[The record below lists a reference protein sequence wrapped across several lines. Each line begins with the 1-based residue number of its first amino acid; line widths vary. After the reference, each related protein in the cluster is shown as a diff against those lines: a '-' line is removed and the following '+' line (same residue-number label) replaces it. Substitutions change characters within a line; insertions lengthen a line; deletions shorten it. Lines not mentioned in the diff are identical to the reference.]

1 MTRWGFV
8 GVGVCALLVL
18 TTGCQDECVAQGDC
32 RNKQGDPGAGQEW
45 VCVDNRCERRQVTSP
60 GGDAGTE
67 ADAGMDMDAGTDG
80 GMETDAGMDGGMDMD
95 AGTDGGMET
104 DAGMDAG
111 MNVDQGGA
119 CTDSSNCMAGLRCEQ
134 SATSKTCEPLH
145 VAVTTGL
152 SDGGTEAVAV
162 RYNVTTGAPFELSE
176 TDGMSRYPR
185 WSANGN
191 AVAFV
196 EEQTA
201 GSPVLVRRDLPLTAA
216 QKQVLATGSAERT
229 KDFRHLEWEPSG
241 WLAWTQV
248 AQNNSVSGISV
259 VDASTGTVQSGT
271 NRGGFPSWSPDG
283 QSFVYNV
290 NTVGLSLHPLSGTD
304 TDVFADPNAEQA
316 LFNKANNWLLFLD
329 NDAAE
334 DNIGGGAVP
343 LMKLK
348 AVSAGGGAATLIA
361 DVSSQPIT
369 GGALKSY
376 IANHAWSPA
385 GTHAAYVRVYYF
397 MPTVGSGILCGNQ
410 GALCPQGQSANVI
423 FVQRIDPATGAAQ
436 GAAMEL
442 VAEAT
447 LPSFSPDG
455 HFIAYLSGGKLVI
468 QRINPEATDASLLKV
483 DNGFFKHDLSGPV
496 RSNMGD
502 DHRPRWQPR

>member
-1 MTRWGFV
+1 MSRWGFV
-8 GVGVCALLVL
+8 GVVVCALLVL

-32 RNKQGDPGAGQEW
+32 RNEKGDPGAGQEW
-45 VCVDNRCERRQVTSP
+45 VCVENRCERRQVTSP
-60 GGDAGTE
+60 GQDA
-67 ADAGMDMDAGTDG
+67 
-80 GMETDAGMDGGMDMD
+80 GMETDAGTDAGTETD
-95 AGTDGGMET
+95 AGTDAGMEL
-104 DAGMDAG
+104 DAGTDAG
-111 MNVDQGGA
+111 MNVGQGGA
-119 CTDSSNCMAGLRCEQ
+119 CMDSSNCMAGLRCEQ
-134 SATSKTCEPLH
+134 SGDSKKCEPLH
-145 VAVTTGL
+145 VAVTTGY

-162 RYNVTTGAPFELSE
+162 RYNATTSAPFELSE
-176 TDGMSRYPR
+176 AAGMSRYPR
-185 WSANGN
+185 WSATGN

-201 GSPVLVRRDLPLTAA
+201 GNPVLVRRDLPLATG
-216 QKQVLATGSAERT
+216 QKQVLATGTTEKTR
-229 KDFRHLEWEPSG
+229 DFRHVEWEPSS

-248 AQNNSVSGISV
+248 AANNSVSGISLV
-259 VDASTGTVQSGT
+259 AGDGGAVQSGT
-271 NRGGFPSWSPDG
+271 NKGGFPSWSSDG

-290 NTVGLSLHPLSGTD
+290 KTEGLKVLPLTGTETVAL
-304 TDVFADPNAEQA
+304 ADFEAEQA
-316 LFNKANNWLLFLD
+316 LYNKANTWLLYLD
-329 NDAAE
+329 NDDVEE
-334 DNIGGGAVP
+334 DIGGGAVP

-348 AVSAGGGAATLIA
+348 TVSAGGGATKLIA

-376 IANHAWSPA
+376 LANHTWSPA

-397 MPTVGSGILCGNQ
+397 MPPTGSGILCGNT
-410 GALCPQGQSANVI
+410 GALCPPGQSANVI
-423 FVQRIDPATGAAQ
+423 FVQRIDPATGEAQ

-455 HFIAYLSGGKLVI
+455 HFIAYLTGGKLAI
-468 QRINPEATDASLLKV
+468 QRINPEATDASTLKV
-483 DNGFFKHDLSGPV
+483 DGAFFKHDQSGPV